1 MSVLSGKNILLG
13 VTAGIAAYKSA
24 HLVRLFIKA
33 GANVK
38 VVMTPASKDFIT
50 PLTLATLSKN
60 PVYSSFYND
69 DNDNSEWNNHVE
81 LGLWADLMVIA
92 PATAN
97 TMSKMVNGN
106 CDNLLIATYLSAK
119 CPIYFAPAMDLD
131 MYKHPSTIASF
142 SALKK
147 FGNTIIPA
155 ESGEL
160 ASGLSGEGRM
170 AEPENIIAFLE
181 ADLES
186 KLPLQGKKILIT
198 AGPTYESIDPVRF
211 IGNHSTGKMGY
222 DIAIEAANKGADV
235 ILISGPTY
243 LSVNHSNIKI
253 LTNQEIISIEKLNN
267 EWTLK
272 TKDQKN
278 FNTNHVAIC
287 NARYLH
293 QFDLTQHLHTDAF
306 RGQINWVNST
316 PFQMPSIVICDEGYL
331 APRMQNKHIFGAT
344 YGMNDFNKDLR
355 LSDTKKNIASIKKIH
370 REFYSHCLAQKTI
383 SGRVSWRASTKDRK
397 PYVGRVFNNELF
409 KKMRVR
415 ELAQTDQLPWLDN
428 LYVAS
433 GFGSRG
439 FTFAPYCTFV
449 LANLINKNL
458 SKEDKETLNYT
469 NPERYRLKKMSL
481 KKAASRIF
489 KV

>member
-1 MSVLSGKNILLG
+1 MQKNIVIIGAGITGCSLAHFLANTGWDVTLLESQDDIASGGSGNPVAAIYPKFMLNDKAYNDFMLKSFMFTTAWIDKLGLNKDDYRFDGAIEILEEAYSHKLEINLSGGSVDQEKI
-13 VTAGIAAYKSA
+13 
-24 HLVRLFIKA
+24 
-33 GANVK
+33 
-38 VVMTPASKDFIT
+38 
-50 PLTLATLSKN
+50 LTLIDK
-60 PVYSSFYND
+60 
-69 DNDNSEWNNHVE
+69 
-81 LGLWADLMVIA
+81 
-92 PATAN
+92 
-97 TMSKMVNGN
+97 
-106 CDNLLIATYLSAK
+106 
-119 CPIYFAPAMDLD
+119 PI
-131 MYKHPSTIASF
+131 
-142 SALKK
+142 LKK
-147 FGNTIIPA
+147 YLMNQD
-155 ESGEL
+155 L
-160 ASGLSGEGRM
+160 SGLLFHKGGWVN
-170 AEPENIIAFLE
+170 PIALCRH
-181 ADLES
+181 L
-186 KLPLQGKKILIT
+186 
-198 AGPTYESIDPVRF
+198 
-211 IGNHSTGKMGY
+211 
-222 DIAIEAANKGADV
+222 
-235 ILISGPTY
+235 
-243 LSVNHSNIKI
+243 VNHSNIKI

-272 TKDQKN
+272 TKDQKI
-278 FNTNHVAIC
+278 FKSDHVAIC
-287 NARYLH
+287 NAAYLN

-331 APRMQNKHIFGAT
+331 APLMQNKHIFGAT

-370 REFYSHCLAQKTI
+370 REFHNYCLAQKTI

-458 SKEDKETLNYT
+458 SKDDKETLNYT

>member
-1 MSVLSGKNILLG
+1 MQKNIVIIGAGITGCSLAHFLANTGWDVTLVESQDDIASGGSGNPVAAIYPKFMLNDKAYNDFMLKSFMFTTAWIDKLGLNKDDYRFDGAIEILEEAYSHKLEINLSGGSVDQEKI
-13 VTAGIAAYKSA
+13 
-24 HLVRLFIKA
+24 
-33 GANVK
+33 
-38 VVMTPASKDFIT
+38 
-50 PLTLATLSKN
+50 LTLIDK
-60 PVYSSFYND
+60 
-69 DNDNSEWNNHVE
+69 
-81 LGLWADLMVIA
+81 
-92 PATAN
+92 
-97 TMSKMVNGN
+97 
-106 CDNLLIATYLSAK
+106 
-119 CPIYFAPAMDLD
+119 PI
-131 MYKHPSTIASF
+131 
-142 SALKK
+142 LKK
-147 FGNTIIPA
+147 YLMNQD
-155 ESGEL
+155 L
-160 ASGLSGEGRM
+160 SGLLFHKGGWVN
-170 AEPENIIAFLE
+170 PIALCRH
-181 ADLES
+181 L
-186 KLPLQGKKILIT
+186 
-198 AGPTYESIDPVRF
+198 
-211 IGNHSTGKMGY
+211 
-222 DIAIEAANKGADV
+222 
-235 ILISGPTY
+235 
-243 LSVNHSNIKI
+243 VNHSNIKI
-253 LTNQEIISIEKLNN
+253 LTNQKIISIEKLNN

-272 TKDQKN
+272 TKDQKI
-278 FNTNHVAIC
+278 FKSDHVAIC
-287 NARYLH
+287 NAAYLH

-331 APRMQNKHIFGAT
+331 APLMQNKHIFGAT

-370 REFYSHCLAQKTI
+370 REFHNYCLAQKTI

-458 SKEDKETLNYT
+458 SKDDKETLNYT

>member
-1 MSVLSGKNILLG
+1 MQKNIVIIG
-13 VTAGIAAYKSA
+13 AGITGCSLA
-24 HLVRLFIKA
+24 HFL
-33 GANVK
+33 ANTGWDV
-38 VVMTPASKDFIT
+38 TLLESQDDIASGG
-50 PLTLATLSKN
+50 SGN
-60 PVYSSFYND
+60 PVAAIYPKFMLNDKAYND
-69 DNDNSEWNNHVE
+69 FMLKSFMFTTAWIDK
-81 LGLWADLMVIA
+81 LGLNKDDYRFDGAIEILEEAYSHKLEI
-92 PATAN
+92 N
-97 TMSKMVNGN
+97 
-106 CDNLLIATYLSAK
+106 
-119 CPIYFAPAMDLD
+119 
-131 MYKHPSTIASF
+131 F
-142 SALKK
+142 S
-147 FGNTIIPA
+147 
-155 ESGEL
+155 SGSVDQE
-160 ASGLSGEGRM
+160 
-170 AEPENIIAFLE
+170 
-181 ADLES
+181 
-186 KLPLQGKKILIT
+186 KILI
-198 AGPTYESIDPVRF
+198 SIDKPILKKYLMNQDLSGLLFHRGGWV
-211 IGNHSTGKMGY
+211 NP
-222 DIAIEAANKGADV
+222 IA
-235 ILISGPTY
+235 LCRH
-243 LSVNHSNIKI
+243 LVNHSNIKV
-253 LTNQEIISIEKLNN
+253 LTNQKIISIEKLNN

-272 TKDQKN
+272 TKNQKI
-278 FNTNHVAIC
+278 FKSDHVAIC
-287 NARYLH
+287 NAAYLH

-316 PFQMPSIVICDEGYL
+316 PFQMPSIVICDEGYV
-331 APRMQNKHIFGAT
+331 APLMQNKHIFGAT

-370 REFYSHCLAQKTI
+370 REFHNYCLAQKTI

-449 LANLINKNL
+449 LANLINKKL
-458 SKEDKETLNYT
+458 SKDDKGTLNYT

>member
-1 MSVLSGKNILLG
+1 MQKNIVIIGAGITGCSLAHFLANTGWDVTLLESQDDIASGGSGNPVAAIYPKFMLNDKAYNDFMLKSFMFTTAWIDKLGLNKDDYRFDGAIEILEEAYSHKLEINLSGGSVDQEKI
-13 VTAGIAAYKSA
+13 
-24 HLVRLFIKA
+24 
-33 GANVK
+33 
-38 VVMTPASKDFIT
+38 
-50 PLTLATLSKN
+50 LTLIDK
-60 PVYSSFYND
+60 
-69 DNDNSEWNNHVE
+69 
-81 LGLWADLMVIA
+81 
-92 PATAN
+92 
-97 TMSKMVNGN
+97 
-106 CDNLLIATYLSAK
+106 
-119 CPIYFAPAMDLD
+119 PI
-131 MYKHPSTIASF
+131 
-142 SALKK
+142 LKK
-147 FGNTIIPA
+147 YLMNQD
-155 ESGEL
+155 L
-160 ASGLSGEGRM
+160 SGLLFHKGGWVN
-170 AEPENIIAFLE
+170 PIALCRH
-181 ADLES
+181 L
-186 KLPLQGKKILIT
+186 
-198 AGPTYESIDPVRF
+198 
-211 IGNHSTGKMGY
+211 
-222 DIAIEAANKGADV
+222 
-235 ILISGPTY
+235 
-243 LSVNHSNIKI
+243 VNHSNIKI

-272 TKDQKN
+272 TKDQKI
-278 FNTNHVAIC
+278 FKSDHVAIC
-287 NARYLH
+287 NAAYLH

-331 APRMQNKHIFGAT
+331 APLMQNKHIFGAT

-370 REFYSHCLAQKTI
+370 REFHNYCLAQKTI

-458 SKEDKETLNYT
+458 SKDDKETLNYT

-481 KKAASRIF
+481 KKAANRIF

>member
-1 MSVLSGKNILLG
+1 MQKNILIIG
-13 VTAGIAAYKSA
+13 AGITGCSLAHFLANTGWDVTLVESQDDIASGGSGNPVAAIYPKFMLNDKAYNDFMLKSFMFTTAWIDKLGLNKDDYRFDGAIEILEEAYA
-24 HLVRLFIKA
+24 HKLEINLSGGSVDQGKI
-33 GANVK
+33 
-38 VVMTPASKDFIT
+38 
-50 PLTLATLSKN
+50 LTLIDK
-60 PVYSSFYND
+60 
-69 DNDNSEWNNHVE
+69 
-81 LGLWADLMVIA
+81 
-92 PATAN
+92 
-97 TMSKMVNGN
+97 
-106 CDNLLIATYLSAK
+106 
-119 CPIYFAPAMDLD
+119 PI
-131 MYKHPSTIASF
+131 
-142 SALKK
+142 LKK
-147 FGNTIIPA
+147 YLMNQDSRGLLFHQGGWVNPIA
-155 ESGEL
+155 LCRHL
-160 ASGLSGEGRM
+160 A
-170 AEPENIIAFLE
+170 
-181 ADLES
+181 
-186 KLPLQGKKILIT
+186 
-198 AGPTYESIDPVRF
+198 
-211 IGNHSTGKMGY
+211 
-222 DIAIEAANKGADV
+222 
-235 ILISGPTY
+235 
-243 LSVNHSNIKI
+243 NHSNIKI

-272 TKDQKN
+272 TKDQKI
-278 FNTNHVAIC
+278 FNSGHVAIC
-287 NARYLH
+287 NAGYLH

-331 APRMQNKHIFGAT
+331 APHMQNKHIFGAT
-344 YGMNDFNKDLR
+344 YGMNDFNKDIR
-355 LSDTKKNIASIKKIH
+355 LSDTKKNIASIKGIH
-370 REFYSHCLAQKTI
+370 REFYNYCLVQKTI

-458 SKEDKETLNYT
+458 SKEDKESLNYT

>member
-1 MSVLSGKNILLG
+1 MQKNIVIIGAGITGCSLAHFLANTGWDVTLVESQDDIASGGSGNPVAAIYPKFMLNDKAYNDFMLKSFMFTTAWIDKLGLNKDDYRFDGAIEILEEAYSHKLEINLSGGSVDQEKI
-13 VTAGIAAYKSA
+13 
-24 HLVRLFIKA
+24 
-33 GANVK
+33 
-38 VVMTPASKDFIT
+38 
-50 PLTLATLSKN
+50 LTLIDK
-60 PVYSSFYND
+60 
-69 DNDNSEWNNHVE
+69 
-81 LGLWADLMVIA
+81 
-92 PATAN
+92 
-97 TMSKMVNGN
+97 
-106 CDNLLIATYLSAK
+106 
-119 CPIYFAPAMDLD
+119 PI
-131 MYKHPSTIASF
+131 
-142 SALKK
+142 LKK
-147 FGNTIIPA
+147 YLMNQD
-155 ESGEL
+155 L
-160 ASGLSGEGRM
+160 SGLLFHRGGWVN
-170 AEPENIIAFLE
+170 P
-181 ADLES
+181 
-186 KLPLQGKKILIT
+186 
-198 AGPTYESIDPVRF
+198 
-211 IGNHSTGKMGY
+211 IGLCRH
-222 DIAIEAANKGADV
+222 
-235 ILISGPTY
+235 L
-243 LSVNHSNIKI
+243 VNHSNIKI
-253 LTNQEIISIEKLNN
+253 LTNQKIISIEKLNN

-272 TKDQKN
+272 TKDQKI
-278 FNTNHVAIC
+278 FKSDHVAIC
-287 NARYLH
+287 NAAYLH

-331 APRMQNKHIFGAT
+331 APLMQNKHIFGAT

-370 REFYSHCLAQKTI
+370 REFHNYCLAQKTI

-458 SKEDKETLNYT
+458 SKDDKETLNYT

>member
-1 MSVLSGKNILLG
+1 MQKNIVIIGAGITGCSLAHFLANTGWNVTLLESQDDIASGGSGNPVAAIYPKFMLNDKAYNDFMLKSFMFTTAWIDKLGLNKDDYRFDGAIEILEEAYSHKLEINLSGGSVDQEKI
-13 VTAGIAAYKSA
+13 
-24 HLVRLFIKA
+24 
-33 GANVK
+33 
-38 VVMTPASKDFIT
+38 
-50 PLTLATLSKN
+50 LTLIDK
-60 PVYSSFYND
+60 
-69 DNDNSEWNNHVE
+69 
-81 LGLWADLMVIA
+81 
-92 PATAN
+92 
-97 TMSKMVNGN
+97 
-106 CDNLLIATYLSAK
+106 
-119 CPIYFAPAMDLD
+119 PI
-131 MYKHPSTIASF
+131 
-142 SALKK
+142 LKK
-147 FGNTIIPA
+147 YLMNQD
-155 ESGEL
+155 L
-160 ASGLSGEGRM
+160 SGLLFHKGGWVN
-170 AEPENIIAFLE
+170 PIALCRH
-181 ADLES
+181 L
-186 KLPLQGKKILIT
+186 
-198 AGPTYESIDPVRF
+198 
-211 IGNHSTGKMGY
+211 
-222 DIAIEAANKGADV
+222 
-235 ILISGPTY
+235 
-243 LSVNHSNIKI
+243 VNHSNIKI

-278 FNTNHVAIC
+278 FKSDHVAIC
-287 NARYLH
+287 NAAYLN

-331 APRMQNKHIFGAT
+331 APLMQNKHIFGAT

-370 REFYSHCLAQKTI
+370 REFHNYCLAQKTI

-458 SKEDKETLNYT
+458 SKDDKETLNYT

>member
-1 MSVLSGKNILLG
+1 MQKNIVIIGAGITGCSLAHFLANTGWDVTLLESQDDIASGGSGNPVAAIYPKFMLNDKAYNDFMLKSFMFTTAWIDKLGLNKDDYRFDGAIEILEEAYSHKLEINLSGGSVDQEKI
-13 VTAGIAAYKSA
+13 
-24 HLVRLFIKA
+24 
-33 GANVK
+33 
-38 VVMTPASKDFIT
+38 
-50 PLTLATLSKN
+50 LTLIDK
-60 PVYSSFYND
+60 
-69 DNDNSEWNNHVE
+69 
-81 LGLWADLMVIA
+81 
-92 PATAN
+92 
-97 TMSKMVNGN
+97 
-106 CDNLLIATYLSAK
+106 
-119 CPIYFAPAMDLD
+119 PI
-131 MYKHPSTIASF
+131 
-142 SALKK
+142 LKK
-147 FGNTIIPA
+147 Y
-155 ESGEL
+155 L
-160 ASGLSGEGRM
+160 MHQDLSGLLFHRGGWVN
-170 AEPENIIAFLE
+170 PIALCRH
-181 ADLES
+181 L
-186 KLPLQGKKILIT
+186 
-198 AGPTYESIDPVRF
+198 
-211 IGNHSTGKMGY
+211 
-222 DIAIEAANKGADV
+222 
-235 ILISGPTY
+235 
-243 LSVNHSNIKI
+243 VNHSNIKI

-272 TKDQKN
+272 TKDQKI
-278 FNTNHVAIC
+278 FKSDHVAIC
-287 NARYLH
+287 NAAYLH

-331 APRMQNKHIFGAT
+331 APLMQNKHIFGAT

-370 REFYSHCLAQKTI
+370 REFHNYCLAQKTI

-458 SKEDKETLNYT
+458 SKDDKETLNYT

>member
-1 MSVLSGKNILLG
+1 MQKNIVIIGAGITGCSLAHFLANTGWDVTLLESQDDIASGGSGNPVAAVYPKFMLNDKAYNDFMLKSFMFTTAWIDKLGLNKDDYRFDGAIEILEEAYSHKLEINLSGGSVDQEKI
-13 VTAGIAAYKSA
+13 
-24 HLVRLFIKA
+24 
-33 GANVK
+33 
-38 VVMTPASKDFIT
+38 
-50 PLTLATLSKN
+50 LTLIDK
-60 PVYSSFYND
+60 
-69 DNDNSEWNNHVE
+69 
-81 LGLWADLMVIA
+81 
-92 PATAN
+92 
-97 TMSKMVNGN
+97 
-106 CDNLLIATYLSAK
+106 
-119 CPIYFAPAMDLD
+119 PI
-131 MYKHPSTIASF
+131 
-142 SALKK
+142 LKK
-147 FGNTIIPA
+147 YLMNQD
-155 ESGEL
+155 L
-160 ASGLSGEGRM
+160 SGLLFHKGGWVN
-170 AEPENIIAFLE
+170 PIALCRH
-181 ADLES
+181 L
-186 KLPLQGKKILIT
+186 
-198 AGPTYESIDPVRF
+198 
-211 IGNHSTGKMGY
+211 
-222 DIAIEAANKGADV
+222 
-235 ILISGPTY
+235 
-243 LSVNHSNIKI
+243 VNHSNIKI

-272 TKDQKN
+272 TKDQKI
-278 FNTNHVAIC
+278 FKSDHVAIC
-287 NARYLH
+287 NAAYLH

-331 APRMQNKHIFGAT
+331 APLMQNKHIFGAT

-370 REFYSHCLAQKTI
+370 REFHNYCLAQKTI

-458 SKEDKETLNYT
+458 SKDDKETLNYT

>member
-1 MSVLSGKNILLG
+1 MQKNIVIIGAGITGCSLAHFLANTGWDVTLLESQDDIASGGSGNPVAAIYPKFMLNDKAYNDFMLKSFMFTTAWIDKLGLNKDDYRFDGAIEILEEAYSHKLEINLSGGSVDQEKI
-13 VTAGIAAYKSA
+13 
-24 HLVRLFIKA
+24 
-33 GANVK
+33 
-38 VVMTPASKDFIT
+38 
-50 PLTLATLSKN
+50 LTLIDK
-60 PVYSSFYND
+60 
-69 DNDNSEWNNHVE
+69 
-81 LGLWADLMVIA
+81 
-92 PATAN
+92 
-97 TMSKMVNGN
+97 
-106 CDNLLIATYLSAK
+106 
-119 CPIYFAPAMDLD
+119 PI
-131 MYKHPSTIASF
+131 
-142 SALKK
+142 LKK
-147 FGNTIIPA
+147 YLMNQD
-155 ESGEL
+155 L
-160 ASGLSGEGRM
+160 SGLLFHKGGWVN
-170 AEPENIIAFLE
+170 PIALCRH
-181 ADLES
+181 L
-186 KLPLQGKKILIT
+186 
-198 AGPTYESIDPVRF
+198 
-211 IGNHSTGKMGY
+211 
-222 DIAIEAANKGADV
+222 
-235 ILISGPTY
+235 
-243 LSVNHSNIKI
+243 VNHSNIKI

-272 TKDQKN
+272 TKDQKI
-278 FNTNHVAIC
+278 FKSDHVAIC
-287 NARYLH
+287 NAAYLH

-331 APRMQNKHIFGAT
+331 APLMQNKHIFGAT

-370 REFYSHCLAQKTI
+370 REFHNYCLAQKTI

>member
-1 MSVLSGKNILLG
+1 MQKNIVIIGAGITGCSLAHFLANTGWDVTLLESQDDIASGGSGNPVAAIYPKFMLNDKAYNDFMLKSFMFTTAWIDKLGLNKDDYRFDGAIEILEEAYSHKLEINLSGGSVDQEKI
-13 VTAGIAAYKSA
+13 
-24 HLVRLFIKA
+24 
-33 GANVK
+33 
-38 VVMTPASKDFIT
+38 
-50 PLTLATLSKN
+50 LTLIDK
-60 PVYSSFYND
+60 
-69 DNDNSEWNNHVE
+69 
-81 LGLWADLMVIA
+81 
-92 PATAN
+92 
-97 TMSKMVNGN
+97 
-106 CDNLLIATYLSAK
+106 
-119 CPIYFAPAMDLD
+119 PI
-131 MYKHPSTIASF
+131 
-142 SALKK
+142 LKK
-147 FGNTIIPA
+147 Y
-155 ESGEL
+155 L
-160 ASGLSGEGRM
+160 MHQDLSGLLFHRGGWVN
-170 AEPENIIAFLE
+170 PIALCRH
-181 ADLES
+181 L
-186 KLPLQGKKILIT
+186 
-198 AGPTYESIDPVRF
+198 
-211 IGNHSTGKMGY
+211 
-222 DIAIEAANKGADV
+222 
-235 ILISGPTY
+235 
-243 LSVNHSNIKI
+243 VNHSNIKI
-253 LTNQEIISIEKLNN
+253 LTNQKIISIEKLNN

-272 TKDQKN
+272 TKDQKI
-278 FNTNHVAIC
+278 FKSDHVAIC
-287 NARYLH
+287 NAAYLN

-331 APRMQNKHIFGAT
+331 APLMQNKHIFGAT

-370 REFYSHCLAQKTI
+370 REFHNYCLAQKTI

-458 SKEDKETLNYT
+458 SKDDKETLNYT

>member
-1 MSVLSGKNILLG
+1 MQKNIVIIGAGITGCSLAHFLANTGWDVTLVESQDDIASGGSGNPVAAIYPKFMLNDKAYNDFMLKSFMFTTAWIDKLGLNKDDYRFDGAIEILEEAYSHKLEINLSGGSVDQEKI
-13 VTAGIAAYKSA
+13 
-24 HLVRLFIKA
+24 
-33 GANVK
+33 
-38 VVMTPASKDFIT
+38 
-50 PLTLATLSKN
+50 LTLIDK
-60 PVYSSFYND
+60 
-69 DNDNSEWNNHVE
+69 
-81 LGLWADLMVIA
+81 
-92 PATAN
+92 
-97 TMSKMVNGN
+97 
-106 CDNLLIATYLSAK
+106 
-119 CPIYFAPAMDLD
+119 PI
-131 MYKHPSTIASF
+131 
-142 SALKK
+142 LKK
-147 FGNTIIPA
+147 YLMNQD
-155 ESGEL
+155 L
-160 ASGLSGEGRM
+160 SGLLFHKGGWVN
-170 AEPENIIAFLE
+170 PIALCRH
-181 ADLES
+181 L
-186 KLPLQGKKILIT
+186 
-198 AGPTYESIDPVRF
+198 
-211 IGNHSTGKMGY
+211 
-222 DIAIEAANKGADV
+222 
-235 ILISGPTY
+235 
-243 LSVNHSNIKI
+243 VNHSNIKI

-272 TKDQKN
+272 TKDQKI
-278 FNTNHVAIC
+278 FKSDHVAIC
-287 NARYLH
+287 NAAYLH

-331 APRMQNKHIFGAT
+331 APLMQNKHIFGAT

-370 REFYSHCLAQKTI
+370 REFHNYCLAQKTI

-458 SKEDKETLNYT
+458 SKDDKETLNYT

>member
-1 MSVLSGKNILLG
+1 MQKNIVIIGAGITGCSLAHFLANTGWDVTLLESQDDIASGGSGNPVAAIYPKFMLNDKAYNDFMLKSFMFTTAWIDKLGLNKDDYRFDGAIEILEEAYSHKLEINLSGGSVDQEKI
-13 VTAGIAAYKSA
+13 
-24 HLVRLFIKA
+24 
-33 GANVK
+33 
-38 VVMTPASKDFIT
+38 
-50 PLTLATLSKN
+50 LTLIDK
-60 PVYSSFYND
+60 
-69 DNDNSEWNNHVE
+69 
-81 LGLWADLMVIA
+81 
-92 PATAN
+92 
-97 TMSKMVNGN
+97 
-106 CDNLLIATYLSAK
+106 
-119 CPIYFAPAMDLD
+119 PI
-131 MYKHPSTIASF
+131 
-142 SALKK
+142 LKK
-147 FGNTIIPA
+147 YLMNQD
-155 ESGEL
+155 L
-160 ASGLSGEGRM
+160 SGLLFHRGGWVN
-170 AEPENIIAFLE
+170 PIALCRH
-181 ADLES
+181 L
-186 KLPLQGKKILIT
+186 
-198 AGPTYESIDPVRF
+198 
-211 IGNHSTGKMGY
+211 
-222 DIAIEAANKGADV
+222 
-235 ILISGPTY
+235 
-243 LSVNHSNIKI
+243 VNHSNIKI
-253 LTNQEIISIEKLNN
+253 LTNQKIISIEKLNN

-272 TKDQKN
+272 TKDQKI
-278 FNTNHVAIC
+278 FKSDHVAIC
-287 NARYLH
+287 NAAYLH

-331 APRMQNKHIFGAT
+331 APLMQNKHIFGAT

-370 REFYSHCLAQKTI
+370 REFHNYCLAQKTI

-458 SKEDKETLNYT
+458 SKDDKETLNYT

>member
-1 MSVLSGKNILLG
+1 MQKNIVIIGAGITGCSLAHFLANTGWDVTLLESQDDIASGGSGNPVAALYPKFMLNDKAYNDFMLKSFMFTTAWIDKLGLNKDDYRFDGAIEILEEAYSHKLEINLSGGSVDQEKI
-13 VTAGIAAYKSA
+13 
-24 HLVRLFIKA
+24 
-33 GANVK
+33 
-38 VVMTPASKDFIT
+38 
-50 PLTLATLSKN
+50 LTLIDK
-60 PVYSSFYND
+60 
-69 DNDNSEWNNHVE
+69 
-81 LGLWADLMVIA
+81 
-92 PATAN
+92 
-97 TMSKMVNGN
+97 
-106 CDNLLIATYLSAK
+106 
-119 CPIYFAPAMDLD
+119 PI
-131 MYKHPSTIASF
+131 
-142 SALKK
+142 LKK
-147 FGNTIIPA
+147 YLMNQD
-155 ESGEL
+155 L
-160 ASGLSGEGRM
+160 SGLLFHRGGWVN
-170 AEPENIIAFLE
+170 PIALCRH
-181 ADLES
+181 L
-186 KLPLQGKKILIT
+186 
-198 AGPTYESIDPVRF
+198 
-211 IGNHSTGKMGY
+211 
-222 DIAIEAANKGADV
+222 
-235 ILISGPTY
+235 
-243 LSVNHSNIKI
+243 VNHSNIKI
-253 LTNQEIISIEKLNN
+253 LTNQKIISIEKLNN

-272 TKDQKN
+272 TKDQKI
-278 FNTNHVAIC
+278 FKSDHVAIC
-287 NARYLH
+287 NAAYLH
-293 QFDLTQHLHTDAF
+293 QFDLTQHLYTDAF

-331 APRMQNKHIFGAT
+331 APLMQNKHIFGAT

-370 REFYSHCLAQKTI
+370 REFHNYCLAQKTI

-458 SKEDKETLNYT
+458 SKDDKETLNYT

>member
-1 MSVLSGKNILLG
+1 MQKNIVIIGAGITGCSLAHFLANTGWDVTLVESQDDIASGGSGNPVAAIYPKFMLNDKAYNDFMLKSFMFTTAWIDKLGLNKDDYRFDGAIEILEEAYAHKLEINLSSKSVDQEKILTLIDKPILKKYLMNQDLSGLLFHQG
-13 VTAGIAAYKSA
+13 GWVNPIALCQ
-24 HLVRLFIKA
+24 HL
-33 GANVK
+33 
-38 VVMTPASKDFIT
+38 
-50 PLTLATLSKN
+50 
-60 PVYSSFYND
+60 
-69 DNDNSEWNNHVE
+69 
-81 LGLWADLMVIA
+81 
-92 PATAN
+92 
-97 TMSKMVNGN
+97 
-106 CDNLLIATYLSAK
+106 
-119 CPIYFAPAMDLD
+119 
-131 MYKHPSTIASF
+131 
-142 SALKK
+142 
-147 FGNTIIPA
+147 
-155 ESGEL
+155 
-160 ASGLSGEGRM
+160 
-170 AEPENIIAFLE
+170 
-181 ADLES
+181 
-186 KLPLQGKKILIT
+186 
-198 AGPTYESIDPVRF
+198 
-211 IGNHSTGKMGY
+211 
-222 DIAIEAANKGADV
+222 
-235 ILISGPTY
+235 
-243 LSVNHSNIKI
+243 VNHSNIKI

-272 TKDQKN
+272 TKDQKI
-278 FNTNHVAIC
+278 FNSDHVAIC
-287 NARYLH
+287 NAAYLH

-331 APRMQNKHIFGAT
+331 APLMQNKHIFGAT

-370 REFYSHCLAQKTI
+370 REFHNYCLAQKTI

-458 SKEDKETLNYT
+458 SKDDKETLNYT

>member
-1 MSVLSGKNILLG
+1 MQKNIVIIGAGITGCSLAHFLANTGWDVTLIESQDDIASGGSGNPVAAIYPKFMLNDKAYNDFMLKSFMFTTAWIDKLGLNKDNYRFDGAIEILEEAYSHKLEINLSGGSVDQEKI
-13 VTAGIAAYKSA
+13 
-24 HLVRLFIKA
+24 
-33 GANVK
+33 
-38 VVMTPASKDFIT
+38 
-50 PLTLATLSKN
+50 LTLIDK
-60 PVYSSFYND
+60 
-69 DNDNSEWNNHVE
+69 
-81 LGLWADLMVIA
+81 
-92 PATAN
+92 
-97 TMSKMVNGN
+97 
-106 CDNLLIATYLSAK
+106 
-119 CPIYFAPAMDLD
+119 PI
-131 MYKHPSTIASF
+131 
-142 SALKK
+142 LKK
-147 FGNTIIPA
+147 YLMNQD
-155 ESGEL
+155 L
-160 ASGLSGEGRM
+160 SGLLFHRGGWVN
-170 AEPENIIAFLE
+170 PIALCRH
-181 ADLES
+181 L
-186 KLPLQGKKILIT
+186 
-198 AGPTYESIDPVRF
+198 
-211 IGNHSTGKMGY
+211 
-222 DIAIEAANKGADV
+222 
-235 ILISGPTY
+235 
-243 LSVNHSNIKI
+243 VNHSNIKI
-253 LTNQEIISIEKLNN
+253 LTNQKIISIEKLNN

-272 TKDQKN
+272 TKDQKI
-278 FNTNHVAIC
+278 FKSDHVAIC
-287 NARYLH
+287 NAAYLH
-293 QFDLTQHLHTDAF
+293 QFDLTQHLYTDAF

-331 APRMQNKHIFGAT
+331 TPLMQNKHIFGAT

-370 REFYSHCLAQKTI
+370 REFHNYCLAQKTI

-458 SKEDKETLNYT
+458 SKDDKETLNYT

>member
-1 MSVLSGKNILLG
+1 MQKNIVIIGAGITGCSLAHFLANTGWDVTLLESQDDIASGGSGNPVAAIYPKFMLNDKAYNDFMLKSFMFTTAWIDKLGLNKDDYRFDGAIEILEEAYSHKLEINLSGGSVDQEKI
-13 VTAGIAAYKSA
+13 
-24 HLVRLFIKA
+24 
-33 GANVK
+33 
-38 VVMTPASKDFIT
+38 
-50 PLTLATLSKN
+50 LTLIDK
-60 PVYSSFYND
+60 
-69 DNDNSEWNNHVE
+69 
-81 LGLWADLMVIA
+81 
-92 PATAN
+92 
-97 TMSKMVNGN
+97 
-106 CDNLLIATYLSAK
+106 
-119 CPIYFAPAMDLD
+119 PI
-131 MYKHPSTIASF
+131 
-142 SALKK
+142 LKK
-147 FGNTIIPA
+147 YLMNQD
-155 ESGEL
+155 L
-160 ASGLSGEGRM
+160 SGLLFHRGGWVN
-170 AEPENIIAFLE
+170 P
-181 ADLES
+181 
-186 KLPLQGKKILIT
+186 
-198 AGPTYESIDPVRF
+198 
-211 IGNHSTGKMGY
+211 IGLCRH
-222 DIAIEAANKGADV
+222 
-235 ILISGPTY
+235 L
-243 LSVNHSNIKI
+243 VNHSNIKI
-253 LTNQEIISIEKLNN
+253 LTNQKIISIEKLNN

-272 TKDQKN
+272 TKDQKI
-278 FNTNHVAIC
+278 FKSDHVAIC
-287 NARYLH
+287 NAAYLH

-331 APRMQNKHIFGAT
+331 APLMQNKHIFGAT

-370 REFYSHCLAQKTI
+370 REFHNYCLAQKTI

-439 FTFAPYCTFV
+439 FTFSPYCTFV

-458 SKEDKETLNYT
+458 SKADKETLNYT

>member
-1 MSVLSGKNILLG
+1 MQKNIVIIGAGITGCSLAHFLANTGWDVTLLESQDDIASGGSGNPVAAIYPKFMLNDKAYNDFMLKSFMFTTAWIDKLGLNKDDYRFDGAIEILEEAYSHKLEINLSGGSVDQEKI
-13 VTAGIAAYKSA
+13 
-24 HLVRLFIKA
+24 
-33 GANVK
+33 
-38 VVMTPASKDFIT
+38 
-50 PLTLATLSKN
+50 LTLIDK
-60 PVYSSFYND
+60 
-69 DNDNSEWNNHVE
+69 
-81 LGLWADLMVIA
+81 
-92 PATAN
+92 
-97 TMSKMVNGN
+97 
-106 CDNLLIATYLSAK
+106 
-119 CPIYFAPAMDLD
+119 PI
-131 MYKHPSTIASF
+131 
-142 SALKK
+142 LKK
-147 FGNTIIPA
+147 YLMNQD
-155 ESGEL
+155 L
-160 ASGLSGEGRM
+160 SGLLFHRGGWVN
-170 AEPENIIAFLE
+170 PIALCRH
-181 ADLES
+181 L
-186 KLPLQGKKILIT
+186 
-198 AGPTYESIDPVRF
+198 
-211 IGNHSTGKMGY
+211 
-222 DIAIEAANKGADV
+222 
-235 ILISGPTY
+235 
-243 LSVNHSNIKI
+243 VNHSNIKI
-253 LTNQEIISIEKLNN
+253 LTNQKIISIEKLNN

-272 TKDQKN
+272 TKDQKI
-278 FNTNHVAIC
+278 FKSDHVAIC
-287 NARYLH
+287 NAAYLN

-316 PFQMPSIVICDEGYL
+316 LFQMPSIVICDEGYL
-331 APRMQNKHIFGAT
+331 APLMQNKHIFGAT

-370 REFYSHCLAQKTI
+370 REFHNYCLAQKTI

-458 SKEDKETLNYT
+458 SKDDKETLNYT